1 MWHTQGVAPPRSSTH
16 MTEYRLSCR
25 AQLSLVAIER
35 LDQVGIYRTRGAAPF
50 WARPERRTHD
60 LVVRASSEEQAL
72 RIAREAVASA
82 GGDASDI
89 ECHGPVGSLK
99 HSA

>member
-1 MWHTQGVAPPRSSTH
+1 MR

-25 AQLSLVAIER
+25 ARLSPVAIER
-35 LDQVGIYRTRGAAPF
+35 LDQAGIYRSRGAAPF

-60 LVVRASSEEQAL
+60 LVVTASSEEQAL

-89 ECHGPVGSLK
+89 ECHGSVRSVK